1 LTKIELKFGKLQ
13 MGYNMLFSVLLKGLG
28 IFFKKNGSNKNRE
41 TDILY
46 IYPLKVFYG
55 TFS

>member
-1 LTKIELKFGKLQ
+1 

-28 IFFKKNGSNKNRE
+28 IFLKKNGSNKNRE